1 MFAVL
6 IPKRVNV
13 KIYPQ
18 RKAHNIGRFMFKI
31 VIHVSMAGILTC
43 FDQIIQ
49 KSNPIVTRFCC
60 GGK

>member
-1 MFAVL
+1 MFAAL

-18 RKAHNIGRFMFKI
+18 RKAHSIGRFMFKI
-31 VIHVSMAGILTC
+31 VILVSMAGILTC

-49 KSNPIVTRFCC
+49 KSNPIVTRF
-60 GGK
+60 